1 MLRRSFRA
9 LILTAGLAVGVAG
22 TVPLSSQPVGP
33 AHEAGRFAWNV
44 DAAYFGGFSGLEVAE
59 NGLDFT
65 ALSDRGHYLRGR
77 FKRDNAGN
85 LTGAE
90 IQEITALVPPR
101 AGAWHAY
108 QIDSEGLAIGADG
121 LTFIS
126 FEGIHT
132 VYRFD
137 DLKDPANPLPR
148 HADFARM
155 IPNASL
161 EALAIAPDGTLYT
174 LPERSGNLT
183 RPFPVYR
190 FQNGTWDQPFS
201 LPRRDDFLPV
211 GADIGPDG
219 RFYLLERRFSLIRGF
234 ASRVRSFTITDDG
247 FSDEVLLFQ
256 SQPGRYYDLEGLA
269 VWRDMAGQIRLT
281 MISDDNFNFLQS
293 TEVVEYVVE

>member
-1 MLRRSFRA
+1 MLRRSFLA
-9 LILTAGLAVGVAG
+9 LILGTGLAAILAAA
-22 TVPLSSQPVGP
+22 VPLSSQPAGP
-33 AHEAGRFAWNV
+33 AHEAGRFEWNV
-44 DAAYFGGFSGLEVAE
+44 DAAHFGGFSGLEVAG

-65 ALSDRGHYLRGR
+65 ALSDRGYYLHGR
-77 FKRDNAGN
+77 FQRDDAGD

-90 IQEITALVPPR
+90 IQEIAALVPPR
-101 AGAWHAY
+101 TRAWHAY
-108 QIDSEGLAIGADG
+108 QIDSEGLAIGPDG
-121 LTFIS
+121 VTFTS
-126 FEGIHT
+126 FEGLHT

-137 DLKDPANPLPR
+137 DLQDAATPLPR
-148 HADFARM
+148 HADFAGM
-155 IPNASL
+155 IPNASF

-174 LPERSGNLT
+174 LPERSGRLT
-183 RPFPVYR
+183 RPFPIYR
-190 FQNGTWDQPFS
+190 FRDGAWDQPFS

-234 ASRVRSFTITDDG
+234 ASRVRSFRLSDDG
-247 FSDEVLLFQ
+247 LTDEVLLFE

-269 VWRDMAGQIRLT
+269 VWRDGAGQIRLT